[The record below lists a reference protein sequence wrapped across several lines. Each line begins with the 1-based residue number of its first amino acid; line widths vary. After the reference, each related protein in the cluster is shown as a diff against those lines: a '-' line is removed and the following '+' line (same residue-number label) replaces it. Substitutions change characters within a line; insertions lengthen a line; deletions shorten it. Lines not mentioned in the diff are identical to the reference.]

1 MLFTRLRLQN
11 IYCFSDAELDFTFP
25 RKVNNNLI
33 PSEHLPGREKFNVRR
48 VIILSGAN
56 ASGKTSLGKI
66 LCGIQNFICRHTLVE
81 CLSDGVGK
89 EETGVIDVEFVN
101 WHDKKTFLHSL
112 YLELARKPENNEVGI
127 RFVRHAYVPVRKQD
141 SAKIARERLQ
151 DVKEEKNLYPGSDYL
166 AFAYDDI
173 KNRMAFEHDNHI
185 AARWN
190 YVFNR
195 AQQNDSLIADA
206 HFLQAE
212 TLSKIL
218 RSFDPS
224 IKRVSKLI
232 EDNESKKESGFNI
245 TFDNGDNLQ
254 LTERL
259 RVAEQDRLS
268 SGTLAAIDVAKFYAR
283 MMAAHKEEQADFGT
297 YFLDEKMA
305 YAHSELEQAI
315 LNLLIHALPAAGQLF
330 YTTHNSDI
338 LEMGL
343 PLHAFI
349 FLRKYGGNAEFVD
362 PSHEFNKNDRT
373 LLNYVKNNVFCTL
386 PDTSEIEELLYE
398 D

>member
-1 MLFTRLRLQN
+1 MLFTRLQLKN
-11 IYCFSDAELDFTFP
+11 IYCFADTELDFTFP

-33 PSEHLPGREKFNVRR
+33 PDEHLPGREKFNIRR

-66 LCGIQNFICRHTLVE
+66 LCGIQNFFCRNMLVE
-81 CLSDGVGK
+81 YLSAGVSK
-89 EETGVIDVEFVN
+89 EEKSIIDVEFVN
-101 WHDKKTFLHSL
+101 WNGNKVFLNSL
-112 YLELARKPENNEVGI
+112 YLELNRNQENMVEIKNICHV
-127 RFVRHAYVPVRKQD
+127 YVPIRKQD
-141 SAKIARERLQ
+141 GANSARKRLQ
-151 DVKEEKNLYPGSDYL
+151 DVKEGNNQYPGSYHL
-166 AFAYDDI
+166 TFAYDDI
-173 KNRMAFEHDNHI
+173 EKRIAFEQKNHI
-185 AARWN
+185 KARWN
-190 YVFNR
+190 YVFNQ
-195 AQQNDSLIADA
+195 AQQNDNLISDA
-206 HFLQAE
+206 HFLQAD

-224 IKRVSKLI
+224 IKRISKLI

-245 TFDNGDNLQ
+245 TFNNGDHLQ

-259 RVAEQDRLS
+259 KVAEQDRLS

-283 MMAAHKEEQADFGT
+283 MTFVDKESPSDFGT
-297 YFLDEKMA
+297 FFLDEKMA
-305 YAHSELEQAI
+305 YAHSELELAI
-315 LNLLIHALPAAGQLF
+315 LNLLIHALPSAGQFF

-349 FLRKYGGNAEFVD
+349 FLRKSGCNAEFVD
-362 PSHEFNKNDRT
+362 PSQEFNKNDRT

-386 PDTSEIEELLYE
+386 PDTSGIEELLYE
-398 D
+398 N